1 MAAPEGPQGR
11 SQPWMIAAASF
22 GSSTPRSRLAIAAAF
37 FTWPKALTKYG
48 SVDIGMPVMWK
59 FSLPRGV
66 CTPY

>member
-1 MAAPEGPQGR
+1 
-11 SQPWMIAAASF
+11 
-22 GSSTPRSRLAIAAAF
+22 
-37 FTWPKALTKYG
+37 LTKYG